1 MHKILRNFMVKCKMK
16 EGFNNKNIENLDIV
30 NDFLYEVMNGD
41 LMSL

>member
-1 MHKILRNFMVKCKMK
+1 MK
-16 EGFNNKNIENLDIV
+16 ESFNNKNIENLDIV